1 MRILLDECLPVRFK
15 FEKERS
21 CRQDDMALS
30 RYVVGHES
38 SIQRLERQRAEGR
51 IAHAYLFTGPPQV
64 GRRTLAWTWGMALL
78 CREPDPPCGSCRSCR
93 RMEAGHHPDA
103 FLIAPEGSSLKIDQV
118 REAQRL
124 LAHTPVEGP
133 YRILVFDQAQEM
145 TTEAANALL
154 KTLEEPPSYAVL
166 MLIAPS
172 PESLLPTVVSRC
184 QIFSLDPLPVPVVRQ
199 ALQERWGLPLD
210 QADRLARL
218 SGGRIGWA
226 VQAAQDPEILS
237 AYEER
242 IQQIHALLAQGRAE
256 RFAFAEAMAGE
267 DEEVRSAFLE
277 TAMAWWRDALIL
289 ASGADLPLTHE
300 EDRPTLQEVAGRIG
314 LSGAR
319 TALEATRR
327 AWLALQR
334 NANARLAL
342 ETMFLDWPH
351 C

>member
-1 MRILLDECLPVRFK
+1 
-15 FEKERS
+15 
-21 CRQDDMALS
+21 MALD
-30 RYVVGHES
+30 RYVVGHPTAL
-38 SIQRLERQRAEGR
+38 QRLARQRAEGR
-51 IAHAYLFTGPPQV
+51 VAHAYLFTGPPQV

-78 CREPDPPCGSCRSCR
+78 CQEPNPPCGACRSCR
-93 RMEAGHHPDA
+93 RMQAGHHPDA
-103 FLIAPEGSSLKIDQV
+103 FLIAPEGSSLRIDQV

-133 YRILVFDQAQEM
+133 YRILVFDEAQAM

-184 QIFSLDPLPVPVVRQ
+184 QIIPLDPLPVPVVCQ
-199 ALQERWGLPLD
+199 ALQERWGLGPDL
-210 QADRLARL
+210 ADRLARL

-226 VQAAQDPEILS
+226 VQAAHDPEILS
-237 AYEER
+237 AYAER
-242 IQQIHALLAQGRAE
+242 IQRIHELLTQGRVE
-256 RFAFAEAMAGE
+256 RFAFAESLAGE
-267 DEEVRSAFLE
+267 GEGVRSAFLE
-277 TAMAWWRDALIL
+277 TAMAWWRDVLIL
-289 ASGADLPLTHE
+289 ASGADLPLTHR
-300 EDRPTLQEVAGRIG
+300 EDYPFLQEVARQVG
-314 LSGAR
+314 LMGAR

-342 ETMFLDWPH
+342 EAMFLDWPQR
-351 C
+351 

>member
-1 MRILLDECLPVRFK
+1 VALARFVVAHDALL
-15 FEKERS
+15 
-21 CRQDDMALS
+21 
-30 RYVVGHES
+30 
-38 SIQRLERQRAEGR
+38 QRLERQRAEGR

-64 GRRTLAWTWGMALL
+64 GRRTLAWAWGMALL
-78 CREPDPPCGSCRSCR
+78 CPEPDPPCGACRSCR
-93 RMEAGHHPDA
+93 RMQAGHHPDA
-103 FLIAPEGSSLKIDQV
+103 FLIAPEGSSLKIEQV

-133 YRILVFDQAQEM
+133 YRILVFDQAQAL

-184 QIFSLDPLPVPVVRQ
+184 QVLTLDPLPIPWVRR
-199 ALQERWGLPLD
+199 ALQERWGLAAD
-210 QADRLARL
+210 EADRLARL

-226 VQAAQDPEILS
+226 VQAAQDPEMLA

-242 IQQIHALLAQGRAE
+242 LRQIRELMGQGRVG
-256 RFAFAEAMAGE
+256 RFAFAEALAGE
-267 DEEVRSAFLE
+267 AEEVRSAFLE
-277 TAMAWWRDALIL
+277 TAMAWWRDVLIL
-289 ASGADLPLTHE
+289 ASGAELPLTHE
-300 EDRPTLQEVAGRIG
+300 EERPALQAVAERFG
-314 LSGAR
+314 LNGAR
-319 TALEATRR
+319 AALEATRR

-342 ETMFLDWPH
+342 EAMLLDWPYGGEVRVPPEAGLRP
-351 C
+351 